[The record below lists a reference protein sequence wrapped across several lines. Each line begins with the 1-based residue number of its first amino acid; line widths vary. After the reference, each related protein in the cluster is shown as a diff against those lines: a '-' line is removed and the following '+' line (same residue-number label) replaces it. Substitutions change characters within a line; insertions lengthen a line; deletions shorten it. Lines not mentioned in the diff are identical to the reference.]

1 MAGDVWLGTL
11 FGSDCMQYPFVTAGS
26 LQETL
31 TNALREHPTDRVFSF
46 VFDRKEYLM
55 KSLHWLARF
64 GGIDLVALITTN
76 DYLLTMDMM
85 KIL

>member
-1 MAGDVWLGTL
+1 
-11 FGSDCMQYPFVTAGS
+11 
-26 LQETL
+26 
-31 TNALREHPTDRVFSF
+31 
-46 VFDRKEYLM
+46 M

-64 GGIDLVALITTN
+64 GGIDLVALIMTN